1 MNNLLKKAILIIL
14 ICSFNTSAFSLSS
27 EWSQAEV
34 SKVRLIS
41 PFTNNNNQDEFI
53 LGLQYKMDPGWKT
66 YWKSPGDGGF
76 AQDLIWEKSTNI
88 DLGGSGVRGE
98 ASPLF
103 PLFALKGYGQYF
115 NNPMQRLLWSA

>member
-14 ICSFNTSAFSLSS
+14 ICSFNSSALSLSS

-41 PFTNNNNQDEFI
+41 PFTKNNNQNEFI
-53 LGLQYKMDPGWKT
+53 IGLQYKMEPGWKT

-76 AQDLIWEKSTNI
+76 AQDIIWEKCVKI
-88 DLGGSGVRGE
+88 
-98 ASPLF
+98 
-103 PLFALKGYGQYF
+103 
-115 NNPMQRLLWSA
+115 